1 MPALLLED
9 DAELLLVLEVP
20 LLLVFEEALLLL
32 VLELLLLLLEVVA
45 LLLLVELELLLRAV
59 VEAGLLLLVAVEDEP
74 RFTVD
79 SDPLGD
85 TVLMRVLEVPEVFT
99 RLLTVVWVDPLEEDD
114 LVALPDCV
122 PALRDVPVEEALRAV
137 LLVEEAERDAEDV
150 LVAERAAEE
159 VLEAEREAEAVEVAE
174 RVADAERLVDAVLVV
189 VVAAWRSRMSRAFT
203 IAEPLF
209 EGMLAVRTLNDCS
222 GYFLP

>member
-1 MPALLLED
+1 MLALLLEE
-9 DAELLLVLEVP
+9 DAELLLLLEV
-20 LLLVFEEALLLL
+20 LLLVFEEALLLF
-32 VLELLLLLLEVVA
+32 VLELLLLLLDVVA
-45 LLLLVELELLLRAV
+45 LLLLDELLLRAA
-59 VEAGLLLLVAVEDEP
+59 VEAGLLLLVEEEVEP

-114 LVALPDCV
+114 LVVLPDWV
-122 PALRDVPVEEALRAV
+122 PALRDALVEEALRDA
-137 LLVEEAERDAEDV
+137 LLVEEAERDAD
-150 LVAERAAEE
+150 E
-159 VLEAEREAEAVEVAE
+159 VLEAEREAEAVELAE
-174 RVADAERLVDAVLVV
+174 RDEDAAERLVDAVLVV

-203 IAEPLF
+203 IEEPLF
-209 EGMLAVRTLNDCS
+209 EGILAVRTLNDCS